1 MPAASEEAGAGR
13 GASKGDV
20 RERFPVDF
28 ELRERLRP
36 AVRFLFQRWWR
47 VAVRGLANV
56 PAEGPA
62 ILVGNHSG
70 AIPVDAAM
78 VAYALDR
85 EDDDASPHR
94 VARVLYDRFV
104 EGIPALADVYRR
116 SGGVPARYAVADA
129 LLARGE
135 LVVIFPEGI
144 AGVSKLFED
153 RYRLQRFSTSA
164 ARLAWKH
171 RAPVIPFAVVGA
183 EEAYPVIGRS
193 EEGGAAFGAPYLP
206 ITPFFP
212 MLGPLG
218 ALPLPTKWSLSFG
231 GRIALHRERRFRDT
245 PDFEAMTER
254 LRLSV
259 AVLIERGLCERRSV
273 FLG

>member
-1 MPAASEEAGAGR
+1 MVASADTFA
-13 GASKGDV
+13 
-20 RERFPVDF
+20 VDL
-28 ELRERLRP
+28 ELREKIRP
-36 AVRFLFQRWWR
+36 LARFLFQRWWR
-47 VAVRGLANV
+47 VSVHGLANV

-62 ILVGNHSG
+62 ILIGNHSG

-78 VAYALDR
+78 LAYALDR
-85 EDDDASPHR
+85 DGDHPGPRR
-94 VARVLYDRFV
+94 VARVLYDRFID
-104 EGIPALADVYRR
+104 GIPAMAEIYRR
-116 SGGVPARYAVADA
+116 GGAVPARYAVADA

-144 AGVSKLFED
+144 GGVAKLFEE
-153 RYRLQRFSTSA
+153 RYQLQRFSTSA

-171 RAPVIPFAVVGA
+171 KAPIVPFAIVGA

-193 EEGGAAFGAPYLP
+193 EEGGARLGAPYVP

-212 MLGPLG
+212 LLGPVG

-231 GRIALHRERRFRDT
+231 RRIALHREQRYREQ
-245 PDFEAMTER
+245 PDFEAMTQR
-254 LRLSV
+254 LRRSV
-259 AVLIERGLCERRSV
+259 AVLIDKGLAERRSV

>member
-1 MPAASEEAGAGR
+1 MPHAGEHAGAGR
-13 GASKGDV
+13 RGGVS
-20 RERFPVDF
+20 ERFPVDL
-28 ELRERLRP
+28 ELREKLRP
-36 AVRFLFQRWWR
+36 ALRFLFRRWWR
-47 VAVRGLANV
+47 VAVRGIANV

-62 ILVGNHSG
+62 ILIGNHSG

-78 VAYALDR
+78 LAYALDHD
-85 EDDDASPHR
+85 DDDASPRR
-94 VARVLYDRFV
+94 VARILYDRFI
-104 EGIPALADVYRR
+104 EGIPSLADFYRR
-116 SGGVPARYAVADA
+116 SGGVPARFAVADA

-135 LVVIFPEGI
+135 VVVIFPEGI
-144 AGVSKLFED
+144 GGVAKLFEE
-153 RYRLQRFSTSA
+153 RYHLQRFSTSA

-171 RAPVIPFAVVGA
+171 KAPIIPFAVIGA

-212 MLGPLG
+212 LLGPLG

-231 GRIALHRERRFRDT
+231 ARILLHREKRFRDD
-245 PDFEAMTER
+245 PEFEAMTER
-254 LRLSV
+254 LRSSV
-259 AVLIERGLCERRSV
+259 AALVERGLGERSSV

>member
-1 MPAASEEAGAGR
+1 MAGEETGAGSR
-13 GASKGDV
+13 ASS
-20 RERFPVDF
+20 RERFPVDL

-36 AVRFLFQRWWR
+36 AARFLFKRWWR

-56 PAEGPA
+56 PAKGPA

-78 VAYALDR
+78 LAYALDH
-85 EDDDASPHR
+85 EDDDASPRR

-104 EGIPALADVYRR
+104 EGIPALAEIYRR
-116 SGGVPARYAVADA
+116 SGGVPARYAVADS
-129 LLARGE
+129 LLGRGE

-144 AGVSKLFED
+144 GGVSKLFED
-153 RYRLQRFSTSA
+153 RYQLQRFSTSA

-171 RAPVIPFAVVGA
+171 RAPVIPFAVIGA

-212 MLGPLG
+212 LLGPLG
-218 ALPLPTKWSLSFG
+218 ALPLPTKWSLAFG
-231 GRIALHRERRFRDT
+231 SRIALHRERRFRDA
-245 PDFEAMTER
+245 PDFEVMTER
-254 LRLSV
+254 LRRSV
-259 AVLIERGLCERRSV
+259 AVLIERGLSERGSV